1 MSDGRVFTNY
11 LPNCQMNKEMEGKQ
25 GLTNNNDYKE
35 YIQKNADA
43 VMTMFTSSAPE
54 KPQGGLSV

>member
-54 KPQGGLSV
+54 KPQGCLSV